1 MFGGIE
7 ASHSM
12 LLREGWRCPGTG
24 AVESLTEPGRGGL
37 PGLTGEL
44 ELSPV
49 LAASRQLGGLAFVF
63 LSLHC
68 LHCAGYV
75 LVGGLIGI
83 INYIDIV
90 EYKRSATYS
99 RGS

>member
-24 AVESLTEPGRGGL
+24 AVESLIEPGRGGL

-44 ELSPV
+44 ELSHV
-49 LAASRQLGGLAFVF
+49 LAASRELGGLAFVF
-63 LSLHC
+63 PVSHC
-68 LHCAGYV
+68 LHCAGSV
-75 LVGGLIGI
+75 LVGGLIGLI
-83 INYIDIV
+83 DYIDIV
-90 EYKRSATYS
+90 EMKRSVLNK
-99 RGS
+99 